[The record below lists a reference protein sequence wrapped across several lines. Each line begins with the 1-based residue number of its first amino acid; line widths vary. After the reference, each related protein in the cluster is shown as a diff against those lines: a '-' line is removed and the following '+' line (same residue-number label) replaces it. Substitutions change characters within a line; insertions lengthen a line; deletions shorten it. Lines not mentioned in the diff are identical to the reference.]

1 MAYIYPKFSKYE
13 LIGIRFGGAGLGNLL
28 FTWSRVIAASM
39 KHNAKLIWPTWPSIK
54 VGPWIRHEKDKR
66 SYTGLFTNKTC
77 MCGGLKKYLK
87 LCFGRKIHTRNL
99 EDIDWDKL
107 GENDIVVY
115 DDFEFAPGVFQMNFN
130 GSCEYRDKI
139 IKIIQDNLS
148 EKEKKALEF
157 DASGTIGVHVR
168 LGDFSKTTEELDNG
182 KNNMRIQISW
192 YVAMVNKLREAAG
205 WTVPVYVF
213 SDGTDDEL
221 EKLTTLPEVK
231 RMTFGS
237 SIGDIV
243 GLSRFPVMISSGSS
257 FSLWARFLGNS
268 SSISYPNQIKDRVH
282 TGDGFEIELGVD
294 NELTDDQK
302 SYIRKIYSVGADK

>member
-28 FTWSRVIAASM
+28 FTWSRVIAASK
-39 KHNAKLIWPTWPSIK
+39 KHNAKLIWPTWPSVK
-54 VGPWIRHEKDKR
+54 VGPWLRHEKDKR
-66 SYTGLFTNKTC
+66 SYTGLFTNKTG
-77 MCGGLKKYLK
+77 MCGGLKKYSK

-99 EDIDWDKL
+99 EDIDWNKL

-115 DDFEFAPGVFQMNFN
+115 DDFKLAPGEFQMDFN
-130 GSCEYRDKI
+130 GTREYRDI
-139 IKIIQDNLS
+139 IAEIIYANLGR
-148 EKEKKALEF
+148 KGKKALGF
-157 DASGTIGVHVR
+157 DASGAIGVHVR
-168 LGDFSKTTEELDNG
+168 LGDFSKTTAALDAG

-221 EKLTTLPEVK
+221 ADLTSLPEVS
-231 RMTFGS
+231 RLTFGN

-243 GLSRFPVMISSGSS
+243 GLSKFPVMISSGSS
-257 FSLWARFLGNS
+257 FSLWARFLGNC

-282 TGDGFEIELGVD
+282 TGDGFEIELGAD

-302 SYIRKIYSVGADK
+302 SYIERIYSVGADK